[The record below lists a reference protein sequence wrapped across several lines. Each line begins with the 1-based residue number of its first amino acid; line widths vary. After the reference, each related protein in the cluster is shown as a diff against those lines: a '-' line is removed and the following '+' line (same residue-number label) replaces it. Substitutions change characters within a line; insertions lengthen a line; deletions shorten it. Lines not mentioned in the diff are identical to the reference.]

1 MQKRAD
7 DIFTDSQFSAFMKQ
21 LETEDFNCLFEN
33 STLSEAFIWARGPES
48 QAGRKLSL
56 EVVLDAHFQT
66 C

>member
-21 LETEDFNCLFEN
+21 LETEDYLFEN
-33 STLSEAFIWARGPES
+33 STHAEEFIWARGLES
-48 QAGRKLSL
+48 QAGRKISL